1 MSICLSGAELA
12 SLTGKKRARAQVA
25 ELERLGVP
33 FLVRRDGTPAV
44 LRVAVDVAFKVQAN
58 GTPTQNKQSSP
69 GLCIPERRRLLVRSQ
84 GQVA

>member
-1 MSICLSGAELA
+1 MSICLSPDEIA

-44 LRVAVDVAFKVQAN
+44 LRVAVDVAFKVQTN
-58 GTPTQNKQSSP
+58 GQTPQNKRP
-69 GLCIPERRRLLVRSQ
+69 PAGLCVPEKRRLLVRQ
-84 GQVA
+84 EGQMA